1 MSFDII
7 QVKNFKTFMER
18 PSLVVILC
26 LRQWHIFQKWG
37 VFQRSK
43 GRGHE
48 KFSRGQA
55 PGPPF
60 WLASLAPRLS
70 PPNINFVPTGLWN
83 LNSIIAYDFLRVS
96 LIEAYNS
103 TCNYDL
109 IGAVET
115 HLDDTIDEERLI
127 LKGYDLIT
135 NNHPSNTKRGGLG
148 LYMKETLPKTNWTDI
163 VTLPEC
169 VVWNFVSIGKSI
181 SLSLFKEVLARTNKN
196 LKIL

>member
-1 MSFDII
+1 MKIQTRIYSRKLPESIQNAISFDII

-55 PGPPF
+55 LGPPF

-70 PPNINFVPTGLWN
+70 PPQYQFRSDGPGQASYIWGSPSGKFFEPC
-83 LNSIIAYDFLRVS
+83 S
-96 LIEAYNS
+96 LEYQ
-103 TCNYDL
+103 
-109 IGAVET
+109 EK
-115 HLDDTIDEERLI
+115 HL
-127 LKGYDLIT
+127 
-135 NNHPSNTKRGGLG
+135 
-148 LYMKETLPKTNWTDI
+148 
-163 VTLPEC
+163 
-169 VVWNFVSIGKSI
+169 
-181 SLSLFKEVLARTNKN
+181 SLSFHHQMQKKG
-196 LKIL
+196 

>member
-1 MSFDII
+1 MKIQTRIYSRKLPESIQNAISFDII

-60 WLASLAPRLS
+60 WLASLALRLS
-70 PPNINFVPTGLWN
+70 PPPNINFVPTGLDKQWVN
-83 LNSIIAYDFLRVS
+83 
-96 LIEAYNS
+96 
-103 TCNYDL
+103 C
-109 IGAVET
+109 
-115 HLDDTIDEERLI
+115 
-127 LKGYDLIT
+127 K
-135 NNHPSNTKRGGLG
+135 
-148 LYMKETLPKTNWTDI
+148 
-163 VTLPEC
+163 
-169 VVWNFVSIGKSI
+169 
-181 SLSLFKEVLARTNKN
+181 VLAYVQRTQNRHSRRKRHGLICVRTSPTFRKN
-196 LKIL
+196 IFFVL